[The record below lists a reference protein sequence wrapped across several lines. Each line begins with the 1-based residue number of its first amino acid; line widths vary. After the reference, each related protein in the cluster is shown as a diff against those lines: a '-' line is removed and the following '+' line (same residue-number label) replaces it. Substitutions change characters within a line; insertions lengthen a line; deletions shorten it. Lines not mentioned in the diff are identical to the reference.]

1 MRISAGLQLDTVYSS
16 TVIFQCHFQLK
27 PQGWGC
33 WANLAAPGIINMRWG
48 GAADKYEG
56 GGGAAWLSAGR
67 HINHHVSP
75 SSSSSRWRHFSCIA
89 FQPTLHYIVASCG
102 RVHFWR
108 SSEPAR
114 SGQLIQGLAKKGG
127 LKTCNHSNTPQS
139 LSWHGLFPSQQTHGH
154 MDQMVD
160 FFRIS
165 SIYAQNQMI
174 TKGEDTAM
182 TYLF

>member
-1 MRISAGLQLDTVYSS
+1 MAAAAVKAIAKNLVFFVRISAGLQLDTVYSS

-27 PQGWGC
+27 PQGRGC
-33 WANLAAPGIINMRWG
+33 WSDLAAPGIINMRWG

-102 RVHFWR
+102 LVHFWR

-127 LKTCNHSNTPQS
+127 LKT
-139 LSWHGLFPSQQTHGH
+139 LFFSTCEPSKHLWLIKLPPA
-154 MDQMVD
+154 V
-160 FFRIS
+160 
-165 SIYAQNQMI
+165 
-174 TKGEDTAM
+174 
-182 TYLF
+182 

>member
-1 MRISAGLQLDTVYSS
+1 
-16 TVIFQCHFQLK
+16 
-27 PQGWGC
+27 
-33 WANLAAPGIINMRWG
+33 MRWG

-114 SGQLIQGLAKKGG
+114 SGELIQGLAKKGG
-127 LKTCNHSNTPQS
+127 LKTSNHSDTPQS

-154 MDQMVD
+154 IDQMVD

-174 TKGEDTAM
+174 TKGKTRPWHIYFRIQIFSEAPIPRCSSSSSAQMLQPPSM
-182 TYLF
+182 TWQAPVV